1 MITKKKKLSKK
12 EMKEDKLVSF
22 MVSVESFYEDHKS
35 KIFTYGLIIVIAIAA
50 AYFYVNQQ
58 KVENENAGIELSR
71 VMKIF
76 DQGSYLEA
84 IEGRQG
90 TNIIGLKKIVEQYG
104 GTENGESA
112 KIFLANA
119 YSYLGNYEDAFKY
132 YEDYGGSIH
141 VYKASAMAG
150 MAGYYSSK
158 EEYKKAADLYKS
170 AASVFDLNAQ
180 NPDYLLNA
188 ALNYYK
194 SGDAEEA
201 KALLEKI
208 KEEYSTSN
216 AGKQVD
222 RYLALV
228 NSQLDS

>member
-1 MITKKKKLSKK
+1 MITKKKKLSRK
-12 EMKEDKLVSF
+12 EIKEDKLVTF
-22 MVSVESFYEDHKS
+22 MYGIESFYEEHKS
-35 KIFTYGLIIVIAIAA
+35 KITTYGLILVIAIAG
-50 AYFYVNQQ
+50 AYFYVSQQ

-71 VMKIF
+71 VMSIF

-90 TNIIGLKKIVEQYG
+90 TNILGLKRIVEEYG

-119 YSYLGNYEDAFKY
+119 YSYLGNYDEAFKY
-132 YEDYGGSIH
+132 FEDYGGNIL

-150 MAGYYSSK
+150 LAGYYSSK
-158 EEYKKAADLYKS
+158 KEYKKAADMYKN
-170 AASVFDLNAQ
+170 AGSVFDLNAQ

-188 ALNYYK
+188 AINYYNL
-194 SGDAEEA
+194 GDKEEA
-201 KALLEKI
+201 SVLLEKI
-208 KEEYSTSN
+208 KTDYSSSN
-216 AGKQVD
+216 ARKKVD

-228 NSQLDS
+228 NS

>member
-12 EMKEDKLVSF
+12 EIKEDKLVSF
-22 MVSVESFYEDHKS
+22 MVSVESFYEDYKS
-35 KIFTYGLIIVIAIAA
+35 KILTYGAILVIAIAA
-50 AYFYVNQQ
+50 AYFYLSQQ
-58 KVENENAGIELSR
+58 KVDNENAGIELSR

-76 DQGSYLEA
+76 DEGSYLEA

-90 TNIIGLKKIVEQYG
+90 TNIIGLKRIVEEYG
-104 GTENGESA
+104 GTENGETA

-150 MAGYYSSK
+150 MAGYYSTK
-158 EEYKKAADLYKS
+158 DEYKKAADLYKS
-170 AASVFDLNAQ
+170 AASVFDMNAQ

-188 ALNYYK
+188 AINYFN
-194 SGDAEEA
+194 SGDKDEA
-201 KALLEKI
+201 RVLLEKI
-208 KEEYSTSN
+208 KEDYATSN

-228 NSQLDS
+228 NS

>member
-12 EMKEDKLVSF
+12 EIKEDKLVSF
-22 MVSVESFYEDHKS
+22 MYNAESFYDDHKS
-35 KIFTYGLIIVIAIAA
+35 KIISYGLILVIAIAA

-58 KVENENAGIELSR
+58 RVANENAGLELSR

-76 DQGSYLEA
+76 DGGSYLEA

-90 TNIIGLKKIVEQYG
+90 TNIIGLKRVVEEYG

-112 KIFLANA
+112 KIFLANS
-119 YSYLGNYEDAFKY
+119 YSYLGNYEEAFKY
-132 YEDYGGSIH
+132 FEDYGGNIQ

-150 MAGYYSSK
+150 MGGYYSSK
-158 EEYKKAADLYKS
+158 KEYKKAADLYKS
-170 AASVFDLNAQ
+170 AAGVFDLNAQ
-180 NPDYLLNA
+180 NPDYLLNSA
-188 ALNYYK
+188 VNYYN
-194 SGDAEEA
+194 SGDREEA

-208 KEEYSTSN
+208 KEDYSTSN
-216 AGKQVD
+216 ARKQVD

-228 NSQLDS
+228 NI